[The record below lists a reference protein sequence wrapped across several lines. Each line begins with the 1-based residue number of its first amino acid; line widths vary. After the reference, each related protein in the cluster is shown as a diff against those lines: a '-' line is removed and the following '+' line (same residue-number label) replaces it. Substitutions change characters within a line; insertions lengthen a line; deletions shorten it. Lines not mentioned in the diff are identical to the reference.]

1 MADEKTDTLTAQ
13 EGSSSGGSSLL
24 DDLLKQNRLEADKEK
39 LKLEKQ
45 LQDRQAAIRK
55 QKEDEERRK
64 REELKKRLEEE
75 TQRRQD
81 LIRKKHGAEPD
92 SAEVVQEKVAREA
105 AVAQVLS
112 TKSTMTKIE
121 RKPPSIVPVAS
132 AGGAALLFAALAIAL
147 YVQASALPTGLGGY
161 RFALDNAVNAS
172 VLRARIKVAELKTA
186 EIEGS
191 VKTGSRTALDLRKE
205 MDELKAAVAQRDQQI
220 AALQAQIDAT
230 PKVTRPAGNGEK
242 KNDGDNIKIDTSI
255 FKGGKKR

>member
-1 MADEKTDTLTAQ
+1 MADDMNDPTTTN
-13 EGSSSGGSSLL
+13 EGAKSGGSSLL
-24 DDLLKQNRLEADKEK
+24 DDLLKQTKLEADKEK

-45 LQDRQAAIRK
+45 LHDRQTALRK

-81 LIRKKHGAEPD
+81 LLRKKQGAEPD
-92 SAEVVQEKVAREA
+92 SAEVIQEKVARDQ

-112 TKSTMTKIE
+112 SKSTVTKIE
-121 RKPPSIVPVAS
+121 RKPSIVPVAA
-132 AGGAALLFAALAIAL
+132 AGGVALLFAALAIAA
-147 YVQASALPTGLGGY
+147 YVQISGLPTGLGGY

-172 VLRARIKVAELKTA
+172 VLRARIKAGELKAA

-191 VKTGSRTALDLRKE
+191 VQSGSRAALDLRKE
-205 MDELKAAVAQRDQQI
+205 LDELRSAVATRDQQI
-220 AALQAQIDAT
+220 VALQAQVEAAGK
-230 PKVTRPAGNGEK
+230 PRPTNGGVK
-242 KNDGDNIKIDTSI
+242 KEEGDNIKIDTSI

>member
-1 MADEKTDTLTAQ
+1 MSDEKTDTLQPQ
-13 EGSSSGGSSLL
+13 EGSSSGGGSSLL
-24 DDLLKQNRLEADKEK
+24 DDLLKQTKLEADKEK

-45 LQDRQAAIRK
+45 LQDRQAALRK

-81 LIRKKHGAEPD
+81 LLRKKHGGEAD
-92 SAEVVQEKVAREA
+92 SAEVVQEKVAREQ

-112 TKSTMTKIE
+112 TKSTVTKIE
-121 RKPPSIVPVAS
+121 RKPSIVPVAA
-132 AGGAALLFAALAIAL
+132 AGGVALVFAALAIAL
-147 YVQASALPTGLGGY
+147 FVQVSGLPTGLGGY

-172 VLRARIKVAELKTA
+172 VLRARIKVAELRTT
-186 EIEGS
+186 EVEGS
-191 VKTGSRTALDLRKE
+191 VKMGSRTALDLRKE

-230 PKVTRPAGNGEK
+230 PKVVRPVGEK
-242 KNDGDNIKIDTSI
+242 KEDGDNIKIDTSI